1 MSTVE
6 IVDYRDAWPRA
17 FGSIAQALQ
26 AALAGVPVAVEHIG
40 STAVPGL
47 CAKPV
52 IDVLLGVPSLGEV
65 ERRIP
70 ALSALGYRH
79 RPEHEQQIPLRRYF
93 VRDASVDMPRVH
105 LHAVL
110 RGGPLWRNHLA
121 FRDALRADRRLAEGY
136 AHLKRR
142 LAQGLDK
149 AAYTEAK
156 GPFIRTVLEDL
167 AGGRTPH
174 AA

>member
-1 MSTVE
+1 MPTVE
-6 IVDYRDAWPRA
+6 IVEYRDSWPRA
-17 FGSIAQALQ
+17 FGSIAQTLQ
-26 AALAGVPVAVEHIG
+26 AALAGVPIAVEHIG

-52 IDVLLGVPSLGEV
+52 IDVLLGVPALDEV
-65 ERRIP
+65 ERRVP

-79 RPEHEQQIPLRRYF
+79 RPEYELQIPLRRYF
-93 VRDASVDMPRVH
+93 VRDAAVDMPRVH

-110 RGGPLWRNHLA
+110 RGGPLWRDHVS
-121 FRDALRADRRLAEGY
+121 FRDALRADGMLAEGY
-136 AHLKRR
+136 AHLKLR

-156 GPFIRTVLEDL
+156 GPFIRAVLAE
-167 AGGRTPH
+167 R
-174 AA
+174 AARGTNDAA